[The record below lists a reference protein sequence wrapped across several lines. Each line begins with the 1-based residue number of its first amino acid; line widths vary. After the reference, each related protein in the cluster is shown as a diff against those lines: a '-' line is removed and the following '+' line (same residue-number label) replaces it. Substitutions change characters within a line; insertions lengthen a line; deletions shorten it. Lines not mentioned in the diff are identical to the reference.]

1 MNTPRDSAV
10 HDSII
15 FLFFLIF
22 SGAAVFAT
30 AALYARQALLIA
42 YIALGLL
49 LGPAGVNLV
58 PDPALVADIANV
70 GIIFLLFLL
79 GLNLEPADLG
89 KLFREAVVVT
99 CLSCLGFAAF
109 GYVVA
114 WAFGFGMTDSLLIAA
129 ACMFSSTIIGL
140 KLLPTSALHHQRM
153 GEIIVSILLLQDL
166 VAIAI
171 LLLLQ
176 GLSQPGDPA
185 LAVAKLAILLP
196 TLLGAAWLLSRYAL
210 HRLIA
215 KFDQIQEY
223 VFLLAIGWCL
233 GMAELAGA
241 LGLSHEIGAFVAGI
255 TLAANPIARYIA
267 ESLKPLRDFF
277 LIMFFFALGAG
288 FNLDLVADVWVPAV
302 ILAGGLLVLKPW
314 VFTLLLRR
322 EQEKANVAREIGVRM
337 GQISE
342 FTLLIALVGTATGF
356 LSERAAGLVQAATVL
371 SFLVSSYWIVARY
384 PTPIAVDDRL
394 RRD

>member
-1 MNTPRDSAV
+1 M
-10 HDSII
+10 HDSIL

-22 SGAAVFAT
+22 SGAALFAT
-30 AALYARQALLIA
+30 AALYARQALLVA

-58 PDPALVADIANV
+58 PDPALVGDIANV

-99 CLSCLGFAAF
+99 FLSCAGFA
-109 GYVVA
+109 V
-114 WAFGFGMTDSLLIAA
+114 FGFSVGWVFGFNTTDCLLIGA

-176 GLSQPGDPA
+176 GLSQPGEPA

-196 TLLGAAWLLSRYAL
+196 TLVGAAWFLSRYAL

-223 VFLLAIGWCL
+223 VFLLAVGWCL
-233 GMAELAGA
+233 GMAELATA

-255 TLAANPIARYIA
+255 TLATNPIARFIA

-288 FNLDLVADVWVPAV
+288 FDLGLIAQIWLPTLV
-302 ILAGGLLVLKPW
+302 LAGGMLLLKPW
-314 VFTLLLRR
+314 VFNVLLRR
-322 EQEKANVAREIGVRM
+322 EQEKASLAKEIGVRM

-342 FTLLIALVGTATGF
+342 FTLLIAIVGTATGF
-356 LSERAAGLVQAATVL
+356 LSDRAASLVQAATVL
-371 SFLVSSYWIVARY
+371 SFLVSSYWIVAKY
-384 PTPIAVDDRL
+384 PTPIAVDDAL

>member
-1 MNTPRDSAV
+1 M

-58 PDPALVADIANV
+58 PDPSLVADIANV

-99 CLSCLGFAAF
+99 CLSCFGFAAF
-109 GYVVA
+109 GYGVA
-114 WAFGFGMTDSLLIAA
+114 WAFGFGLTDSLLIAA

-166 VAIAI
+166 IAIAI

-196 TLLGAAWLLSRYAL
+196 TLLGAAWFLSRYAL

-288 FNLDLVADVWVPAV
+288 FNLDLVADVWLPAV
-302 ILAGGLLVLKPW
+302 VLAGGLLVLKPW

>member
-1 MNTPRDSAV
+1 M

>member
-1 MNTPRDSAV
+1 MPAV
-10 HDSII
+10 HDSIL

-30 AALYARQALLIA
+30 AALYARQALLVA

-58 PDPALVADIANV
+58 PDPALVADIANI

-99 CLSCLGFAAF
+99 LLSCLSFAVF
-109 GYVVA
+109 GYAVA
-114 WAFGFGMTDSLLIAA
+114 LVFGFEQTDRLLIAA

-153 GEIIVSILLLQDL
+153 GEIIVSILLLQDII
-166 VAIAI
+166 AIAI

-176 GLSQPGDPA
+176 GLSQPGEPA
-185 LAVAKLAILLP
+185 LAVAKLTILLP
-196 TLLGAAWLLSRYAL
+196 ILVGSAWMLSHYLLRKLVS
-210 HRLIA
+210 

-223 VFLLAIGWCL
+223 IFLLAIGWCL
-233 GMAELAGA
+233 GIAELATA

-255 TLAANPIARYIA
+255 TLATNPIARFIA

-288 FNLDLVADVWVPAV
+288 FNLDLIQDIWLPTLV
-302 ILAGGLLVLKPW
+302 LTGGMLILKPW
-314 VFTLLLRR
+314 VFALLLRR
-322 EQEKANVAREIGVRM
+322 EREKASVAKEIGVRI

-342 FTLLIALVGTATGF
+342 FTLLIALVGVATGF
-356 LSERAAGLVQAATVL
+356 LSNRASSLVQAATVL
-371 SFLVSSYWIVARY
+371 SFLISSYWIVANY

>member
-1 MNTPRDSAV
+1 M
-10 HDSII
+10 HDSIL

-22 SGAAVFAT
+22 AGAALFAT
-30 AALYARQALLIA
+30 AALYARQALIIA
-42 YIALGLL
+42 YIALGLM

-58 PDPALVADIANV
+58 PDPSLVADIANV

-99 CLSCLGFAAF
+99 VLSCLGFAAF
-109 GYVVA
+109 GFAVGT
-114 WAFGFGMTDSLLIAA
+114 AFGFGLVDSVLIAA

-140 KLLPTSALHHQRM
+140 KLMPTSALHHQRM

-166 VAIAI
+166 IAIAI

-176 GLSQPGDPA
+176 GLSQPGDPGF
-185 LAVAKLAILLP
+185 AVAKLAVLLP
-196 TLLGAAWLLSRYAL
+196 ALAGSAWLLSRYVL

-223 VFLLAIGWCL
+223 IFLLAIGWCL
-233 GMAELAGA
+233 GIAELATA
-241 LGLSHEIGAFVAGI
+241 IGLSHEIGAFVAGV
-255 TLAANPIARYIA
+255 TLATNPIARYIA

-288 FNLDLVADVWVPAV
+288 FNTAVFADIWFAALV
-302 ILAGGLLVLKPW
+302 LAGGMLVLKPW
-314 VFTLLLRR
+314 LFSVLLKR
-322 EQEKANVAREIGVRM
+322 EHENAALAREIGVRM

-356 LSERAAGLVQAATVL
+356 LSDRAASLVQAATVL
-371 SFLVSSYWIVARY
+371 SFLISSYWIVARY
-384 PTPIAVDDRL
+384 PTPIAVDPAL

>member
-1 MNTPRDSAV
+1 M
-10 HDSII
+10 HDSIL

-22 SGAAVFAT
+22 SGAALFAT
-30 AALYARQALLIA
+30 AALYARQALLVA

-58 PDPALVADIANV
+58 PDPALVGDIANV

-99 CLSCLGFAAF
+99 VLSCAGFA
-109 GYVVA
+109 V
-114 WAFGFGMTDSLLIAA
+114 FGFSVGWVFGFSTTDCLLIGA

-176 GLSQPGDPA
+176 GLSQPGEPA

-196 TLLGAAWLLSRYAL
+196 TLVGAAWFLSRYAL

-223 VFLLAIGWCL
+223 VFLLAVGWCL
-233 GMAELAGA
+233 GMAELATA

-255 TLAANPIARYIA
+255 TLATNPIARFIA

-288 FNLDLVADVWVPAV
+288 FDLGLIAQIWLPTLV
-302 ILAGGLLVLKPW
+302 LAGGMLLLKPW
-314 VFTLLLRR
+314 VFNVLLRR
-322 EQEKANVAREIGVRM
+322 EQEKASLAKEIGVRM

-342 FTLLIALVGTATGF
+342 FTLLIAIVGTATGF
-356 LSERAAGLVQAATVL
+356 LSDRAASLVQAATVL
-371 SFLVSSYWIVARY
+371 SFLVSSYWIVAKY
-384 PTPIAVDDRL
+384 PTPIAVDDAL